1 MANILICSV
10 DTFREMSTI
19 FEKLWSFWKFRDV
32 LRVKKLFLSI
42 ERKYKEVEKFVLW
55 KHNVSY

>member
-10 DTFREMSTI
+10 DTFRKMSTI